1 MQAGDLSTAVVIT
14 RSLIRVVASFNANQR
29 TTADTMNPGELPEE
43 ATDAGFL
50 REMIGYAAQRIK
62 DVKVDA

>member
-1 MQAGDLSTAVVIT
+1 
-14 RSLIRVVASFNANQR
+14 
-29 TTADTMNPGELPEE
+29 MNPGELPEE